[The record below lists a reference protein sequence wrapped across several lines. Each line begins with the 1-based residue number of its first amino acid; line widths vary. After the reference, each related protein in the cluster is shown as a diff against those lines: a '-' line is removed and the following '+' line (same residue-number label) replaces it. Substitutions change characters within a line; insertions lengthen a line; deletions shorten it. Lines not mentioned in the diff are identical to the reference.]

1 MSGDLHA
8 DPFPVSCDVNDGSQ
22 FSSSDSLQQS
32 SPTEITVEVG
42 EHNLADREPG
52 DPMLQNTVDETDNQ
66 LTEHEDVSD
75 QQDSHENSEIH
86 TERPIRVHIP
96 NNDEYVVNQAQLC
109 KLRDPV
115 TVEEAL

>member
-1 MSGDLHA
+1 M
-8 DPFPVSCDVNDGSQ
+8 
-22 FSSSDSLQQS
+22 
-32 SPTEITVEVG
+32 
-42 EHNLADREPG
+42 
-52 DPMLQNTVDETDNQ
+52 
-66 LTEHEDVSD
+66 SD

-109 KLRDPV
+109 KRDPV